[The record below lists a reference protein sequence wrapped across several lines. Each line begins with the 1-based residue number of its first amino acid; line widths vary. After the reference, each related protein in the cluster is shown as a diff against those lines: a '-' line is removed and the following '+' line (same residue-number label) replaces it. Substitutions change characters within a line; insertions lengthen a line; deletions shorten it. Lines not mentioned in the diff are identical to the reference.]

1 MLFLLCVC
9 LRRYSGFISCLLLFS
24 SKDVVDEEAE
34 EDTEE
39 EEEEDVEAKEEE
51 ESMVGYSELG
61 ISLLIFVLMAKL
73 ASCLAYK

>member
-24 SKDVVDEEAE
+24 SKDDVDEEAE

-39 EEEEDVEAKEEE
+39 EEEDVEAKEVE

>member
-24 SKDVVDEEAE
+24 SKDDVDEEAE

-39 EEEEDVEAKEEE
+39 EEKEVE